1 MSNPQA
7 SLGSPWAVAVSQTS
21 LFLTTLMILRSA
33 GQVFGEVSDDF
44 SHNETGTQRLTFD
57 SDGEF
62 LQSRYKRTRDIHVGP
77 AVIGQNS
84 TRRPFSLT
92 RICFFSEGKG
102 YSCFVV
108 VPKSSGSSEKKS
120 S

>member
-21 LFLTTLMILRSA
+21 LFLMTLMILRSA

-44 SHNETGTQRLTFD
+44 SHNETGTQPLTFD

-62 LQSRYKRTRDIHVGP
+62 WQSRYKRARDIHVGP

-84 TRRPFSLT
+84 TRGLFLLHVSVSFQKAKDTPFL
-92 RICFFSEGKG
+92 
-102 YSCFVV
+102 
-108 VPKSSGSSEKKS
+108 
-120 S
+120 